1 MYSFNLRPI
10 KSSFVKLLIQQKIN
24 ITMIKFQLELGLKEK
39 VANLVYIE
47 KLLYVTHSLE
57 MSPF

>member
-1 MYSFNLRPI
+1 
-10 KSSFVKLLIQQKIN
+10 
-24 ITMIKFQLELGLKEK
+24 MIKFQLELGLKEK